1 MSESDRH
8 FDEMTGLLY
17 LEGQLDVERAR
28 ETAQHLADCA
38 SCRSLLRALERE
50 GDWLREALAVDDEP
64 IPARLLAIPGRNSAQ
79 WIWLAAFGLMAGG
92 MYTLWNGIV
101 APWYAQAQEAG
112 FTQGNILT
120 MLFFSGAFWKGWDS
134 MRSLMEFMA
143 AATLGTVAVW
153 LLRKRWRHFT
163 AMAFVMTG
171 FMLLLALPSTASG
184 AEVKHGDPS
193 YTLAAGQEVMTDL
206 IVAADRAEVDGTVD
220 GDLIVFSQTVTV
232 NGHVKGDILGFGR
245 DMRVNG
251 QVDGNVRSANQSLTI
266 NGTVEKN
273 VMSWAQDL
281 LLSDKAMVGGTMTMF
296 NGNAELDGH
305 VGGDVMAFS
314 GMTRLNGNLDQ
325 NVTIAGG
332 QMKIG
337 SNADVK
343 GQIKFTGQAAPE
355 IASGAKLASTP
366 IVTIRKP
373 GPNYARARYY
383 WHQVMAW
390 GASFLFGLVLLL
402 VAPIFFRSV
411 VQSSERVGP
420 ALGLGILLLC
430 ATPIAAI
437 FAMITIV
444 GAGLGVVA
452 LLLYFAALYSTQV
465 FVGSWIGEKLLGAG
479 TGIGPTI
486 GRLALG
492 LAILRALMDLPYIG
506 WMVLAATLIW
516 GLGALA
522 LALHKMTKSRAPI
535 EAVLAQ

>member
-1 MSESDRH
+1 MSDSH

-17 LEGQLDVERAR
+17 LEGQLDAERAH
-28 ETAQHLADCA
+28 ETAQHLAECV

-50 GDWLREALAVDDEP
+50 GDWLREALAVDEEP

-79 WIWLAAFGLMAGG
+79 WIWLAAFGLMSGG
-92 MYTLWNGIV
+92 VYTLWNGIV

-112 FTQGNILT
+112 FSQGNILT

-143 AATLGTVAVW
+143 AATLGIVAIW
-153 LLRKRWRHFT
+153 LLRRRWRHFT

-171 FMLLLALPSTASG
+171 LMLLILPATASG
-184 AEVKHGDPS
+184 AEVQHGNPS
-193 YTLAAGQEVMTDL
+193 YTLPAGQEVKTDL
-206 IVAADRAEVDGTVD
+206 IVAADRAEIDGTVD
-220 GDLIVFSQTVTV
+220 GDLIVFSQTATV
-232 NGHVKGDILGFGR
+232 NGHIKGDILGFGR

-266 NGTVEKN
+266 NGAVGKN
-273 VMSWAQDL
+273 VMSWAEEL
-281 LLSDKAMVGGTMTMF
+281 LLSDKAGVGGSMTMF

-314 GMTRLNGNLDQ
+314 GMTQLNGKLDQ

-337 SNADVK
+337 SGADVK

-383 WHQVMAW
+383 WHQTMAW

-402 VAPIFFRSV
+402 VAPIFFRNV
-411 VQSSERVGP
+411 VRSSDRVGP
-420 ALGLGILLLC
+420 ALGFGVLLLC

-437 FAMITIV
+437 FAIITIV

-465 FVGSWIGEKLLGAG
+465 FVGSWIGEKLLGVG
-479 TGIGPTI
+479 RGIGPAI

-492 LAILRALMDLPYIG
+492 LAILRALMDLPFIG
-506 WMVLAATLIW
+506 WMVLVATLIW

-522 LALHKMTKSRAPI
+522 LALHKVTSSRAPV